1 MASPGAGDLARGMWP
16 CQEREGGLARRR
28 VAMVVVAHSQTR
40 DNAVK
45 SSGKK
50 EVPEVKD
57 EGSLDISPTFSLPKT
72 KKMNKII
79 STVSPGKEL

>member
-1 MASPGAGDLARGMWP
+1 MAGAASPGAGDLARGTWP
-16 CQEREGGLARRR
+16 CRGRERGLARRR

-40 DNAVK
+40 DDALK

-57 EGSLDISPTFSLPKT
+57 EGSLDFSPTFSLPKT
-72 KKMNKII
+72 EK
-79 STVSPGKEL
+79 